1 MAQKIFQTFFA
12 KNALEPENLL
22 YYLLIDTN
30 FMTIAPYLPKLWLF
44 KDYGY
49 PKKPQILN
57 PHIFQ
62 NMGPRAEKFG
72 VAACL
77 PKGYL
82 HTKNEQ
88 NWRQKIF

>member
-12 KNALEPENLL
+12 KNAHEQENLL

-49 PKKPQILN
+49 PKKPQILK
-57 PHIFQ
+57 
-62 NMGPRAEKFG
+62 MGPRAKKFG

>member
-49 PKKPQILN
+49 PKKKKILT
-57 PHIFQ
+57 PIIPKIWVREQKKLVWLHVS
-62 NMGPRAEKFG
+62 PRG
-72 VAACL
+72 T
-77 PKGYL
+77 P
-82 HTKNEQ
+82 
-88 NWRQKIF
+88 

>member
-30 FMTIAPYLPKLWLF
+30 FMTIAPYLPKIWLF
-44 KDYGY
+44 KDYEY
-49 PKKPQILN
+49 PKKKKILT
-57 PHIFQ
+57 PHNSQ
-62 NMGPRAEKFG
+62 NMGPRAKKIS

-77 PKGYL
+77 PKRY
-82 HTKNEQ
+82 TKN
-88 NWRQKIF
+88 